1 MKKGKFGIVLPAYA
15 ILAFIMVMLGWT
27 IPCGV
32 IVLLAIFVEKDEQT
46 GKLCLEAFAFSI
58 VVSILSSLVT
68 VPYLFTSIPFIGG
81 AISAVFGVL
90 QFIINLAAF
99 ILSIWAISRIAKN
112 TEPNLPLVSTLANAA
127 YGIVKPK
134 AISYSVPQQP
144 MQPPVQ
150 PPVSAEPQNNEQ
162 GNKNN

>member
-32 IVLLAIFVEKDEQT
+32 ITLLAIFVEKDEQT

-58 VVSILSSLVT
+58 VISILNSLVT
-68 VPYLFTSIPFIGG
+68 VPYLFTSIPLIGG
-81 AISAVFGVL
+81 AIAAVFGVL

-112 TEPNLPLVSTLANAA
+112 IEPNLPLVSTLAAAA

-134 AISYSVPQQP
+134 SIPYSVPQQP
-144 MQPPVQ
+144 VQ
-150 PPVSAEPQNNEQ
+150 PPISSEPQNDSQNTE
-162 GNKNN
+162 NN